1 MCIIV
6 ENNRIMKSTKMLK
19 LIAIIFAVAGIIF
32 TGCKKNRTND
42 VANPDTT
49 SLQQLSKDDA
59 QVQAS
64 DDEITN
70 DANAVLS
77 SSKLS
82 NSKGMDTTISSCT
95 IKVDTVGGGDTL
107 QITLFYNGFNTGH
120 NFTRTGTVVLTKPL
134 NLHWKD
140 AGCTVTYK
148 YLSLAVT
155 KVSTGKTFIFI
166 GTRTWTNVSGGLI
179 MNLNGSS
186 ATVIHTING
195 SLTITFDDGSQR
207 LWTIS
212 RQRVW
217 GGTFPI
223 ALTVTVSG
231 FGSNSGYG
239 NLVEYGT
246 NRKGEAFFTQ
256 INTPIQYTYNT
267 CISYQWVPI
276 WGQIVYQIP
285 SVPKNATL
293 TFGYNSSDAL
303 IVQGTCADD
312 YRLDWDIKGTTG
324 TIYLSLP

>member
-1 MCIIV
+1 
-6 ENNRIMKSTKMLK
+6 MLQI
-19 LIAIIFAVAGIIF
+19 LIL
-32 TGCKKNRTND
+32 R
-42 VANPDTT
+42 

-59 QVQAS
+59 QFQAS

-82 NSKGMDTTISSCT
+82 SSKGMDTTVSNCT

-107 QITLFYNGFNTGH
+107 QITMIYSGFNKGL
-120 NFTRTGTVVLTKPL
+120 NFSRTGTVVITKPL
-134 NLHWKD
+134 NRRWKD
-140 AGCTVTYK
+140 TGCTVTYT

-155 KVSTGKTFIFI
+155 KVTAAKTFIFT
-166 GTRTWTNVSGGLI
+166 GTRTWTNVKGGLI

-186 ATVIHTING
+186 ATVTHTITG
-195 SLTITFDDGSQR
+195 AMTITFDDGIQR

-212 RQRVW
+212 RQRIW
-217 GGTFPI
+217 GGTFPS

-231 FGSNSGYG
+231 FGSNSVYS
-239 NLVEYGT
+239 NLVEYGI

-285 SVPKNATL
+285 SVPK
-293 TFGYNSSDAL
+293 AL
-303 IVQGTCADD
+303 SLLSVIIAVMHLLHREPVHDD
-312 YRLDWDIKGTTG
+312 YKLDWDIKGTPG